1 MIRSAIEYE
10 AWLGTRNTLCSR
22 GDPSKVSGLKHHSVL
37 YDLPYFE
44 VQIAIHIF
52 CQSWTIVFT
61 LQFQEKL

>member
-52 CQSWTIVFT
+52 CQS
-61 LQFQEKL
+61 